1 MPAANASVCLR
12 NFSSSVCLFTDNVS
26 APQSD
31 AEKAKKMKKDES
43 SDDGDQSR
51 AALWNQMLNTIIVE
65 PVGRA
70 PADTKRNSHDGF
82 ANAMDMWNGG
92 VLLERKGAEIPNTMI
107 KQLDQEFRGRPTLGM
122 SSPATPTTGRS
133 ISAANTYGNNSA
145 SMLYR
150 NLMSTLRRNN
160 IRRELKLG
168 ERYEKPNQMRRRKRS
183 ERHRRRFA
191 DMIRKKVQLYA
202 GYRTEDEV
210 YLPEDST
217 PAMWQR
223 IAQLVAGTLAAGTM
237 AYFALFADFGVQDH
251 CFIPL
256 REALNIH
263 PNTLRDLLAPPEP
276 KAQ

>member
-168 ERYEKPNQMRRRKRS
+168 ERRPQALHTSSYLRMPRDDRNE
-183 ERHRRRFA
+183 
-191 DMIRKKVQLYA
+191 YA